1 MNEQHLISG
10 EKNKE
15 ALICIKCHK
24 SVERHRA
31 DYELF
36 EKMHWLCFHF
46 EFEHEGDPDS
56 PCSDPSC
63 PQWRLQ
69 VYRDKLRSLGVDP
82 DALVPAAGDARDDD
96 KR

>member
-10 EKNKE
+10 EKNTD
-15 ALICIKCHK
+15 ALICVRCHK
-24 SVERHRA
+24 PVEKHRA

-36 EKMHWLCFHF
+36 EKRHWLCFHL
-46 EFEHEGDPDS
+46 EFEHDGDPDL

-63 PQWRLQ
+63 PQWHLQ

-82 DALVPAAGDARDDD
+82 DALVAVDARDDD